1 MTGSPGAWPHLA
13 LLAARLL
20 IALLFL
26 AGAVQKLAAPAGAM
40 ALLDAR
46 GLPTGLIWP
55 ALTFNAAAGAM
66 LCVGVG
72 VQPLALV
79 LAAYC
84 GVTSVF
90 HLIPTDPWQMS
101 IFVKNWSIA
110 GGCLALAVAG
120 SGRYAI
126 RPDRAM
132 GQPC

>member
-1 MTGSPGAWPHLA
+1 VTTNRWPHLA

-26 AGAVQKLAAPAGAM
+26 AGAVQKLVAPAGAM
-40 ALLDAR
+40 ALLETR
-46 GLPTGLIWP
+46 GLAAGLIWP
-55 ALTFNAAAGAM
+55 ALIFDAAAGAM
-66 LCVGVG
+66 LGLGVR
-72 VQPLALV
+72 VRPVALG

-90 HLIPTDPWQMS
+90 HLIPSDPWQMS

-120 SGRYAI
+120 SGRHAI
-126 RPDRAM
+126 RPD
-132 GQPC
+132 PPLV